1 MIKVILLLILG
12 LAPRIV
18 SAAEAFELNGLK
30 ADEVKASGLSVPVAA
45 LPEAVEE
52 KKPAAQPGYIVYNPV
67 GISSVTVDNR
77 TGLMWITNPDDAG
90 IGGTYNRAD
99 AVMAC
104 NNLVYAGYSDWRL
117 PKPSELTG
125 IINVSGPYPAN
136 QGYFMNTKTKYWT
149 SAHPVASA
157 AYAWSLQF
165 AVGSMYNIGS
175 TGLNHVRCAR

>member
-1 MIKVILLLILG
+1 MNKIILLLILV

-18 SAAEAFELNGLK
+18 SAAETFDLNGLS
-30 ADEVKASGLSVPVAA
+30 AGGVKASALAVPVTA
-45 LPEAVEE
+45 LPEAVAE
-52 KKPAAQPGYIVYNPV
+52 KKPAAQPGYTVYNPV

-77 TGLMWITNPDDAG
+77 TGLIWITNPDDAG
-90 IGGTYNRAD
+90 IGGTYDRQGAI
-99 AVMAC
+99 AAC
-104 NNLVYAGYSDWRL
+104 DELNYAGYTDWRL

-136 QGYFMNTKTKYWT
+136 QSYFMNTKTRYWT
-149 SAHPVASA
+149 SSHPVLSA